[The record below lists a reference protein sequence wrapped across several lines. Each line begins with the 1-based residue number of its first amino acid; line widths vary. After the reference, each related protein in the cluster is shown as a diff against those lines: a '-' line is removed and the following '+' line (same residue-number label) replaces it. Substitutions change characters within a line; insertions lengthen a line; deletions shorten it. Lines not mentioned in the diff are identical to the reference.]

1 MIGPVLYQELLLARR
16 RTRQYVFRWIYAGWM
31 IFQLLGLA
39 FIYVWQTIFFP
50 GTDFTILICTMITPV
65 FIVQQFILIVLTT
78 PVFVAGAVTDE
89 KTRGTLQYLL
99 TTDLTTWDVIL
110 GKWIARVIQVCVLFL
125 TSLPMFCFVGV
136 LGGLELT
143 TLLGLGAVT
152 LLTALAIGAASL
164 LASVWSRQTRDAV
177 LGLFLVG
184 TMILIINWLLGD
196 WWLRPVFRWLDPF
209 SIMDPAW
216 GAGNWAA

>member
-1 MIGPVLYQELLLARR
+1 HVTVLL
-16 RTRQYVFRWIYAGWM
+16 FSG
-31 IFQLLGLA
+31 
-39 FIYVWQTIFFP
+39 
-50 GTDFTILICTMITPV
+50 ITPV
-65 FIVQQFILIVLTT
+65 FLAQQFTLLILST

-89 KTRGTLQYLL
+89 KVRGTLQYLL

-143 TLLGLGAVT
+143 TLLGLGAVS

-164 LASVWSRQTRDAV
+164 LASVWTR
-177 LGLFLVG
+177 
-184 TMILIINWLLGD
+184 
-196 WWLRPVFRWLDPF
+196 RRR
-209 SIMDPAW
+209 
-216 GAGNWAA
+216 GAGL